1 MVITFVQNKAGL
13 NEFLNTSKAF
23 TCLLLDISLWIKLIR
38 DEEDLFSRPK
48 CSAMTA
54 ELFNVTFLSYAVGL
68 EKLHFGRIT
77 TCTPLKEIKKFYL
90 TSSESRREKL
100 LTTEKAFITIA

>member
-54 ELFNVTFLSYAVGL
+54 ELFNVTFLSYAVRL

-77 TCTPLKEIKKFYL
+77 TPLKVIKKFAL